1 MTTIPLYPPS
11 ADTPIPIHRDLDGSQ
26 SLPGRNGEVVNL
38 SPYPE
43 YTCEPCCQMGPRETD
58 HVILKRRIVGGVFC
72 GSLEGA
78 YFSMCLEVRLIQ
90 AG

>member
-1 MTTIPLYPPS
+1 MS
-11 ADTPIPIHRDLDGSQ
+11 VG
-26 SLPGRNGEVVNL
+26 GGEVVYV

-43 YTCEPCCQMGPRETD
+43 YTCEPCCQMEPWKID
-58 HVILKRRIVGGVFC
+58 HVILKRRIVIGVLC